1 MKLYLDDCRETP
13 PGWRRANTAWEAIG
27 LLILAGMRGEEVE
40 AISLDHDLGDES
52 TAGTGMDVLD
62 WMLKV
67 DIVPDDL
74 YFHTAN
80 EPARRIMISKL
91 RSWKKAKELPSDT
104 TK

>member
-1 MKLYLDDCRETP
+1 
-13 PGWRRANTAWEAIG
+13 
-27 LLILAGMRGEEVE
+27 
-40 AISLDHDLGDES
+40 
-52 TAGTGMDVLD
+52 
-62 WMLKV
+62 MLKV
-67 DIVPDDL
+67 DTVPDDL